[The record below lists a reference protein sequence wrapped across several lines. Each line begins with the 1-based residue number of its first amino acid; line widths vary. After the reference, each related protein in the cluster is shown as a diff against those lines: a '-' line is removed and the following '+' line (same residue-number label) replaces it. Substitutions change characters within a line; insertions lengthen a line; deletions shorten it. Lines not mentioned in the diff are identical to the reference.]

1 MNTVFS
7 SKVWLD
13 LFHEDTFWSL
23 VSTLTIVLTS
33 LLALLYSDRI
43 AQWRASR
50 QERAKWFHW
59 NRG

>member
-23 VSTLTIVLTS
+23 VSTLTIVLTG

-43 AQWRASR
+43 AQRRASR
-50 QERAKWFHW
+50 QERAKWFHC